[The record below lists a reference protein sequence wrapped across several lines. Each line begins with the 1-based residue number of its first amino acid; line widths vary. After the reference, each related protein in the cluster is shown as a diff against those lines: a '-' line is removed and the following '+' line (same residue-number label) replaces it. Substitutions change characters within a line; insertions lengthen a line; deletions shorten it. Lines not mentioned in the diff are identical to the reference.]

1 MVSEETSAQGP
12 HTNVNHRRPSAA
24 SSKRPE
30 TEDHRPSE
38 KPSQQQQATA
48 NAKGPTSPSTP
59 TPTQEQNNALYHYAR
74 ALLRSEHQRKHEKL
88 TYDQEL
94 EIDNL
99 MFLLS
104 RDSKEMCEVVLGAVD
119 GETVGQED
127 DVRKL
132 EGVSNEEGGG
142 GGVVRPIWVVVR
154 ALLGVLVLVALL
166 LWWKQLEL
174 AEGEGVVR
182 K

>member
-30 TEDHRPSE
+30 TEEHRPSE
-38 KPSQQQQATA
+38 KPFQQRATA

-59 TPTQEQNNALYHYAR
+59 AQTQEQNNALYHYAR

-88 TYDQEL
+88 TYDQQL

-132 EGVSNEEGGG
+132 EGVSGEDGGG
-142 GGVVRPIWVVVR
+142 GEVVCPAGVAAR
-154 ALLGVLVLVALL
+154 ASFFLVVLVLVALL
-166 LWWKQLEL
+166 LKQFDL
-174 AEGEGVVR
+174 AEAEAEE
-182 K
+182 